1 MRTQEKAGAE
11 GLSLDVMDG
20 HFVDNISFGPPIV
33 QSVAKG
39 ATAPKVWAKMKRSLD
54 GRPAL
59 VLYAWAAILMI
70 VPGGRIVQAQS
81 GAGFATE
88 SRLQVIITER
98 ALRHIEERHW
108 PDSPAQGAGKFYQ
121 GITEAS
127 LKELVREAVANGRAR
142 PNTNGRPGQ
151 IYEYDFGRPIGT
163 TINGGPASRLRV
175 VVSPR
180 NQIITAFPF

>member
-1 MRTQEKAGAE
+1 MHKLDAFGRTAKFTCPEEACAE
-11 GLSLDVMDG
+11 VFAARFRNGS
-20 HFVDNISFGPPIV
+20 S
-33 QSVAKG
+33 
-39 ATAPKVWAKMKRSLD
+39 MKRVWD
-54 GRPAL
+54 RMPTL
-59 VLYAWAAILMI
+59 VLLAWAAVLMI
-70 VPGGRIVQAQS
+70 ISGGRVVQAQS
-81 GAGFATE
+81 GTGLATG
-88 SRLQVIITER
+88 SSLQVIITER
-98 ALRHIEERHW
+98 AIRHIEERHW

-127 LKELVREAVANGRAR
+127 LKELVREAVASGRAR

-180 NQIITAFPF
+180 NQVITAFTF